1 MRGNQPKHKAQASF
15 SFQTGF
21 AGLFFLFFSFVTSGT
36 MAQKFEI
43 VLGPS
48 RIGSNE
54 VYTITLTALDA
65 SLDDYSNFPNIPGFS
80 KAGTSSSTSMS
91 SVNGR
96 VTNETSIIQNYMPE
110 KQGTYKLPAFS
121 MKVNGSIVRSP
132 GATIVVGP
140 PVEQKKADPFGV
152 DPFAYDPF
160 EDFFNKPG
168 GQEAKA
174 DAFFSVQ
181 ADKKEV
187 WVGEGVNITV
197 SFLVADD
204 NMADMNFYDLGN
216 QLQGFLKKIKPE
228 TCWEE
233 NFGID
238 EIVPFRTR
246 IGKKNYTEYRIYQST
261 LYPLTPKAISIPAL
275 TLNMARVKP
284 GAGFYGAVSKEDLK
298 PFYSRPVMVKVKE
311 LPPHPLKGNVS
322 VGEFVLQ
329 EKQAS
334 KEVGINQ
341 GLSVDLAIVGEGNI
355 SYIPEPILNKTSILD
370 IYPPN
375 TRQNIRREAGKVRGQ
390 KVFSYLLVPREQGT
404 FALKDNLFWVYFN
417 TKTARYD
424 TLFPKGIF
432 RVLKGLKKNTGVTA
446 KTQDSFYSW
455 IEKADPKE
463 IDLNKKERKGLF
475 WINIGMATMAAIT
488 LLLSFLRRRS

>member
-1 MRGNQPKHKAQASF
+1 MTSIPTKHKTQGYF
-15 SFQTGF
+15 TGHPTWTRL
-21 AGLFFLFFSFVTSGT
+21 LFLVFVFVTNGSL
-36 MAQKFEI
+36 AQKFEI
-43 VLGPS
+43 VLGS
-48 RIGSNE
+48 SKIGANE
-54 VYTITLTALDA
+54 VYTITLTARDA
-65 SLDDYSNFPNIPGFS
+65 SLDDYSNFPNITGFS

-96 VTNETSIIQNYMPE
+96 VSNETSIIQNYMPE
-110 KQGTYKLPAFS
+110 KQGTFKLPPFT
-121 MKVNGSIVRSP
+121 MKVNGVTVRSP
-132 GATIVVGP
+132 GATIEVGP
-140 PVEQKKADPFGV
+140 PVEQKRADPFGA

-160 EDFFNKPG
+160 EDFFNKPVG
-168 GQEAKA
+168 AEAKA

-181 ADKKEV
+181 TDKKEI

-216 QLQGFLKKIKPE
+216 QLQGLLKKIKPE
-228 TCWEE
+228 NCWEE

-261 LYPLTPKAISIPAL
+261 LYPLTPKPISIPAL
-275 TLNMARVKP
+275 TLNMARVRP
-284 GAGFYGAVSKEDLK
+284 GAGFYGAVSKDDIK
-298 PFYSRPVMVKVKE
+298 PFASRPVLVKVKD
-311 LPPHPLKGNVS
+311 LPPHPLKGKVS
-322 VGEFVLQ
+322 VGEFTLQ
-329 EKQAS
+329 EKLAS

-341 GLSVDLAIVGEGNI
+341 GLAVDLAMVGEGNI
-355 SYIPEPILNKTSILD
+355 SYIPEPSVNKTSILD

-375 TRQNIRREAGKVRGQ
+375 TSQNIRREAGKVRGQ
-390 KVFSYLLVPREQGT
+390 KVFSYLLVPREQGS
-404 FALKDNLFWVYFN
+404 FKLRDNLYWVYFN

-424 TLFPKGIF
+424 TLFPKGVF
-432 RVLKGLKKNTGVTA
+432 QVSKSQKKGAGVSA

-455 IEKADPKE
+455 IDKADPTE

-475 WINIGMATMAAIT
+475 WINIAMATMAGIT
-488 LLLSFLRRRS
+488 LLLSLLRRKS